1 MHQTH
6 QSVLCLPQVT
16 LTVLYYK
23 TNGFK
28 LLGIGGYASILT
40 AMYGGPERYYSSS
53 P

>member
-6 QSVLCLPQVT
+6 EKRFLLTQVT
-16 LTVLYYK
+16 QMVLYYK

-40 AMYGGPERYYSSS
+40 AMYGGPEHYYSSS